1 MIFVINENLLFYKEE
16 TIPNNIFIHT
26 MHIGQEFQKRIVAAA
41 TISGNT
47 VDDLDCG

>member
-1 MIFVINENLLFYKEE
+1 MWKIYDFFKIL
-16 TIPNNIFIHT
+16 
-26 MHIGQEFQKRIVAAA
+26 QFQKRIVAAA